1 MKKNMAKKTTS
12 LFDKLLFLHLL
23 STTILFLTIVVSY
36 YHIEKNSF
44 NNNLMKKSILIRDV
58 LEISS
63 VDPIVSTIAYD
74 RIDQAIE
81 TLYNKNP
88 EIVYIE
94 IYDPTAHI
102 IAFVGEVPEVNISI
116 ERINRLFKK
125 DFTSK
130 NQATINQNYK
140 ELITF
145 LNAGGRHL
153 GLIRLG
159 FTKKYLQ
166 DQLRRNI
173 QYFLG
178 FFIIAIAITT
188 LLFFMFTNRWI
199 VLPIINVS
207 KIIKKYGQDELST
220 LLNNIKKYNKSI
232 KKDEIGTM
240 STAFEWMVSSIIK
253 RTKEKEKA
261 EERYRLIAEN
271 VADVI
276 WTMDMDLHYTFISPS
291 IYQLRGYTFE
301 EAMEQTIEEVLLPDS
316 LAAVMNLFVKTITLI
331 ESGDEVGL
339 KAIEFE
345 AKQICKDDTVIWTS
359 NNARILLGPD
369 GQAASIL
376 GVTHNITQRKKAE
389 ALLIKSEKQ
398 FRDLFNSITDLI
410 YTQDMEGRFIV
421 ANPAMHKLFGYDMDE
436 FLGHTAADF
445 MDPSLRSGFTS
456 RYLKVIKQKGYHEG
470 RGCYYTKSGEKIYLD
485 YKSSLLEQDSG
496 ECYITGIARDVTEK
510 VLSENQ
516 VKILQEQVIQS
527 QKMEAIGTLAGGIA
541 HDFNNILFP
550 IMGHTEILIG
560 EVDENSPIQKNLIK
574 IYNGAIRARDL
585 VKQILTFSRHE
596 SNELKAIKI
605 QPIIKE
611 VLKLIRSTIPTT
623 IEIKSD
629 IHPGCSAI
637 KADPTQIHQIV
648 MNLATNAYHA
658 MEKTGGELN
667 ISLKEVEL
675 SKSDLLN
682 SDMTSGTFACLIIS
696 DAGKGMDKELIQK
709 IFDPF
714 FTTKELGKGT
724 GMGLSVVH
732 GIVSSMKGC
741 VQVFSEPDKGTQF
754 NVFMPIVKNMK
765 EQQISN
771 AKEPIQGGTEHILL
785 VDDEEDIIEME
796 KKMLELMGYKVT
808 SRISSVEAL
817 EAFYNKPDNFDII
830 ITDMAMP
837 NMSGDVLSA
846 ELIKIRPDIPI
857 LLCSGF
863 SEIISEKKAISLGIK
878 GFLLKP
884 IIMED
889 LSQKIREVLER
900 N

>member
-1 MKKNMAKKTTS
+1 MAKKQTG
-12 LFDKLLFLHLL
+12 LFDKLFFLHLL
-23 STTILFLTIVVSY
+23 STTILFLIIVVSY

-44 NNNLMKKSILIRDV
+44 NNNLMQKSILIREI

-81 TLYNKNP
+81 TLYNKTP

-102 IAFVGEVPEVNISI
+102 ISFIGEVPEVNISI

-125 DFTSK
+125 DSASK
-130 NQATINQNYK
+130 DQANINQNYN

-145 LNAGGRHL
+145 LNVGDRHL

-159 FTKKYLQ
+159 FTRKYLQ

-178 FFIIAIAITT
+178 FFIIAIAVTSM
-188 LLFFMFTNRWI
+188 LFYMFTNKWI
-199 VLPIINVS
+199 ILPIINVS
-207 KIIKKYGQDELST
+207 KIMKRYGQDELPT
-220 LLNNIKKYNKSI
+220 LLNNIKKYNKSTI
-232 KKDEIGTM
+232 KDEIGTM

-253 RTKEKEKA
+253 RTREKEKA

-276 WTMDMDLHYTFISPS
+276 WTMDMDFHYTFISPS

-301 EAMEQTIEEVLLPDS
+301 EAMAQSIEEVLHPDS
-316 LAAVMNLFVKTITLI
+316 LEAVINLFAKTLTLI
-331 ESGDEVGL
+331 ESGDEEGL
-339 KAIEFE
+339 KAVEFE
-345 AKQICKDDTVIWTS
+345 AKQNCKDGTVIWTS
-359 NNARILLGPD
+359 NNARLLLGPD
-369 GQAASIL
+369 GQPSSIL
-376 GVTHNITQRKKAE
+376 GVTHDITQRKKAE
-389 ALLIKSEKQ
+389 KSLITSEKQ
-398 FRDLFNSITDLI
+398 FRNLFNSITDLI
-410 YTQDMEGRFIV
+410 YTQDMEGRFIT
-421 ANPAMHKLFGYDMDE
+421 ANPAMYELFGYDPDE

-445 MDPSLRSGFTS
+445 MGPSLRPGVTS
-456 RYLKVIKQKGYHEG
+456 RYLKVIKQQGYHEG
-470 RGCYYTKSGEKIYLD
+470 RECYYTKNGKKLYFD
-485 YKSSLLEQDSG
+485 YKSSLVEQNHG
-496 ECYITGIARDVTEK
+496 ESYITGIARDVTEK
-510 VLSENQ
+510 ILSENQ
-516 VKILQEQVIQS
+516 VKKLQEQVVQS

-550 IMGHTEILIG
+550 IMGHTEMLIG
-560 EVDENSPIQKNLIK
+560 DVEENSPIQKSLIK
-574 IYNGAIRARDL
+574 IYNGAIRAKDL

-596 SNELKAIKI
+596 SNELKAMKI

-611 VLKLIRSTIPTT
+611 VLKLIRSTIPAT

-629 IHPGCSAI
+629 IQPDCGTI

-658 MEKTGGELN
+658 MEETGGELN

-675 SKSDLLN
+675 SKSDLIN
-682 SDMTSGTFACLIIS
+682 SDMISGTFACLNIS
-696 DAGKGMDKELIQK
+696 DTGKGMDKELTQK

-732 GIVSSMKGC
+732 GIVSSMKGKI
-741 VQVFSEPDKGTQF
+741 QVFSEPGKGTQF
-754 NVFMPIVKNMK
+754 NVYMPIVKNMK
-765 EQQISN
+765 KLQIPN

-796 KKMLELMGYKVT
+796 KEMLELMGYQVT
-808 SRISSVEAL
+808 SRSSSVEAL
-817 EAFYNKPDNFDII
+817 EAFHRNPDNFDII

-837 NMSGDVLSA
+837 NMSGDVLAA

-863 SEIISEKKAISLGIK
+863 SEIMSEEKAVSLGIK
-878 GFLLKP
+878 GFLVKP
-884 IIMED
+884 IVMKD
-889 LSQKIREVLER
+889 LSQKIREVLKR

>member
-1 MKKNMAKKTTS
+1 MAEKQIG

-23 STTILFLTIVVSY
+23 STTILFLIIVVSY
-36 YHIEKNSF
+36 YHIEKNNF
-44 NNNLMKKSILIRDV
+44 NNNLMKKSILLRDV

-94 IYDPTAHI
+94 IYDPNAHI
-102 IAFVGEVPEVNISI
+102 IALVGQVPEVNIST

-130 NQATINQNYK
+130 NQANINQNYN

-145 LNAGGRHL
+145 LNVGDRHL

-178 FFIIAIAITT
+178 FFIIAIAVTS
-188 LLFFMFTNRWI
+188 LLFYMFTNKWI

-207 KIIKKYGQDELST
+207 KIMKRYGQDELYT

-232 KKDEIGTM
+232 RKDEIGTM
-240 STAFEWMVSSIIK
+240 SSAFEWMVSSIIK

-301 EAMEQTIEEVLLPDS
+301 EAMEQSIEEVLLPDS
-316 LAAVMNLFVKTITLI
+316 LEAVMNLFVKILTRI
-331 ESGDEVGL
+331 ESGDEEGL
-339 KAIEFE
+339 KAVEFE

-369 GQAASIL
+369 GQPASIL
-376 GVTHNITQRKKAE
+376 GVTHDITHRKQAE
-389 ALLIKSEKQ
+389 ELMIKSEKQ

-410 YTQDMEGRFIV
+410 YTQDMEGRFIA

-436 FLGHTAADF
+436 FLGHPAADF
-445 MDPSLRSGFTS
+445 MEPSLRSDFTS
-456 RYLKVIKQKGYHEG
+456 RYLKVIKQQGYKEG
-470 RGCYYTKSGEKIYLD
+470 RECYYTKNGKKIYLD
-485 YKSSLLEQDSG
+485 YKSSLVEQNSG
-496 ECYITGIARDVTEK
+496 ECYITGMARDVTEK
-510 VLSENQ
+510 ILSENQ
-516 VKILQEQVIQS
+516 VKILQEQVVQS

-550 IMGHTEILIG
+550 IMGHTEMLIKD
-560 EVDENSPIQKNLIK
+560 VDENSPMQKALVK

-585 VKQILTFSRHE
+585 VKQILTFSRQE
-596 SNELKAIKI
+596 SNELKTIKI

-611 VLKLIRSTIPTT
+611 VLKLIRATIPTT

-629 IHPGCSAI
+629 IQPDCSTI
-637 KADPTQIHQIV
+637 NADPTQIHQIV

-658 MEKTGGELN
+658 MEETGGVLN
-667 ISLKEVEL
+667 IRLKEVEL
-675 SKSDLLN
+675 SKSDLIN
-682 SDMTSGTFACLIIS
+682 SDITSGTFACLIIS

-732 GIVSSMKGC
+732 GIVASMKGDI
-741 VQVFSEPDKGTQF
+741 QVFSEPGKGTQF
-754 NVFMPIVKNMK
+754 NVYIPIIKNMK
-765 EQQISN
+765 EQKIPN
-771 AKEPIQGGTEHILL
+771 AKEPIQRGTEHILL

-796 KKMLELMGYKVT
+796 KKMLELMGYQVT
-808 SRISSVEAL
+808 SYTSSIEAL
-817 EAFYNKPDNFDII
+817 EVFHNNSDDFDII

-837 NMSGDVLSA
+837 NMSGDVLST

-863 SEIISEKKAISLGIK
+863 SEFMSEEKAISIGIK
-878 GFLLKP
+878 GFLMKP
-884 IIMED
+884 IVMKD
-889 LSQKIREVLER
+889 LSQKMYEVLER